1 MPILNGWLQWHHS
14 RQKVARWCLSI
25 AEFDFFLEHRIGGR
39 NIVAGV
45 LSRHQRTFLM
55 IMSSYL
61 QRILLS
67 HLSSSQPQLMFQ
79 TTPLNLSMEHLT
91 ILLLVYKMHVL
102 CLKPMVFTQSVLLQ
116 LQTRRASARYKAT
129 LQWFQKWR
137 RNSEFSREDWGW
149 ARFGIN
155 NGSLCF
161 LGKLWCFIHERK
173 W

>member
-1 MPILNGWLQWHHS
+1 MVTDHANLKWLTTMAPQ
-14 RQKVARWCLSI
+14 QAKVARWCLSI

-102 CLKPMVFTQSVLLQ
+102 CLKPMVLATAPNTPGQRALQSYIAMVSKM
-116 LQTRRASARYKAT
+116 AA
-129 LQWFQKWR
+129 
-137 RNSEFSREDWGW
+137 E
-149 ARFGIN
+149 FGI
-155 NGSLCF
+155 F
-161 LGKLWCFIHERK
+161 ERRLGMSKVWYK
-173 W
+173 